1 MTHDTACTC
10 DHCRMT
16 VEPQTSTAPP
26 AFTRELLE
34 VIVARRS
41 AAGDYYTQDTNAL
54 AAFALTLMAERDE
67 ALADVVNHESWLTTQ
82 QAETYRAEIERDEAR
97 RELAEAEE
105 AIRLLAPMHCEDCGG
120 TGDLWHGPP
129 DDPQQIQ
136 CSTCRASGTV
146 SSKYA
151 NDPQVLTHPAVRR
164 ALERGKA

>member
-1 MTHDTACTC
+1 MTAA
-10 DHCRMT
+10 
-16 VEPQTSTAPP
+16 PQTSTDPS
-26 AFTRELLE
+26 AFTRELLN

-54 AAFALTLMAERDE
+54 AAFALTTMA
-67 ALADVVNHESWLTTQ
+67 
-82 QAETYRAEIERDEAR
+82 ERDEAR
-97 RELAEAEE
+97 RELAEAEK

-164 ALERGKA
+164 ALEEE

>member
-1 MTHDTACTC
+1 MTD
-10 DHCRMT
+10 
-16 VEPQTSTAPP
+16 
-26 AFTRELLE
+26 FTREQL
-34 VIVARRS
+34 ARITQKFS
-41 AAGDYYTQDTNAL
+41 AVGEYYTDDERNL
-54 AAFALTLMAERDE
+54 AAFALTTMA
-67 ALADVVNHESWLTTQ
+67 
-82 QAETYRAEIERDEAR
+82 ERDEAR
-97 RELAEAEE
+97 RELAEAEK

-164 ALERGKA
+164 ALGRKP